1 MHHSTRGTLALI
13 FALIAALLVPV
24 ASPAGNGTVAAAPAG
39 AAVDPL
45 LTERLNDAAPD
56 AVLQAVVTY
65 FQQPTADDLAAARA
79 TGVLTHRFQVLPMIA
94 VQGTP
99 DQIRSTI
106 GLPGVRSVYFNK
118 QLEYL
123 LNDSVGYIG
132 ADRVWSDLGYTGK
145 GVGVAVIDSGVDAT
159 HPDLA
164 LGTATVQNVKILA
177 GNFFTSDSVFVENVP
192 NSDTTSGH
200 GTHVS
205 GTIVGRGTASTG
217 KYTGVAPGANLI
229 GIGAGEG
236 LHILWALQGFDY
248 ALANQDKYNIQV
260 ISNSWGTN
268 GEFAAADP
276 VNVASKAAYDRG
288 MIVAFASGNEG
299 PDENTLNPYSVA
311 PWVIGVA
318 AGCTTDQGVR
328 DTSVRCNPGSL
339 LANFSS
345 RGIPGDPL
353 YHPTITAPGVW
364 ITAARSSTG
373 VVINAS
379 GSTNQYC
386 NPVPEAYYVC
396 INGTSMATPHIA
408 GVAALMREA
417 KPGLHPDLIKEALT
431 STAKP
436 MTRPDGSLYEEW
448 EVGAGYVDAYA
459 AVAKAERMA
468 AKTGTFRTKEGKT
481 YKTYAETYTWSGIM
495 PLGVT
500 EAGAGSHDYYKQDI
514 TANALSATVRVQWG
528 DPVQDIDLYVN
539 APDGSL
545 IGKSAQGATN
555 FEETTFTGTFLPLG
569 TYTVDVEGW
578 LTVAAPYDGAFTV
591 SYVLGGGK

>member
-1 MHHSTRGTLALI
+1 MKLSRIGIGALVVALI
-13 FALIAALLVPV
+13 VALLVPV
-24 ASPAGNGTVAAAPAG
+24 AAPVGGTAVATGPEI
-39 AAVDPL
+39 DPL
-45 LTERLNDAAPD
+45 LTEQLNSATSDAL
-56 AVLQAVVTY
+56 LQAIVTY
-65 FQQPTADDLAAARA
+65 HQQPTDEDVAAAKA
-79 TGVLTHRFQVLPMIA
+79 MGVLTHRFSVLPMIA

-99 DQIRSTI
+99 EQVRSTFS
-106 GLPGVRSVYFNK
+106 LPGVRSVYFNR

-123 LNDSVGYIG
+123 LNDSVGFIG

-164 LGTATVQNVKILA
+164 LGTVTTQNAKILLE
-177 GNFFTSDSVFVENVP
+177 NFFTGESVLLENVP

-200 GTHVS
+200 GTHVA
-205 GTIVGRGTASTG
+205 GTIAGRGTASAG
-217 KYTGVAPGANLI
+217 KYTGVAPGAHLI
-229 GIGAGEG
+229 GIGVGEG

-248 ALANQDKYNIQV
+248 AIANKDKYNIRV
-260 ISNSWGTN
+260 ISNSWGTS
-268 GEFAAADP
+268 GEFVEADP
-276 VNVASKAAYDRG
+276 VNVASKTAYDNG
-288 MIVAFASGNEG
+288 MVVVFASGNAG
-299 PDENTLNPYSVA
+299 PGENTLNPYSVA

-318 AGCTTDQGVR
+318 AGCTSDEGVK
-328 DTSVRCNPGSL
+328 DISVRCEPGSL

-364 ITAARSSTG
+364 VTAARSTTG
-373 VVINAS
+373 VAVDVNAV
-379 GSTNQYC
+379 TKDPYC
-386 NPVPEAYYVC
+386 NTDPLAYYVC
-396 INGTSMATPHIA
+396 INGTSMATPHIS
-408 GVAALMREA
+408 GVAALMLEA

-431 STAKP
+431 ATAKP

-468 AKTGTFRTKEGKT
+468 PKTGTFRTKDGKT
-481 YKTYAETYTWSGIM
+481 YKTYTETYTWSGVV
-495 PLGVT
+495 PLGAT

-514 TANALSATVRVQWG
+514 TSDAVSATVRVEWG
-528 DPVQDIDLYVN
+528 DPVQDIDLYVK
-539 APDGSL
+539 APDGSI
-545 IGKSAQGATN
+545 IGKSAQGVST
-555 FEETTFTGTFLPLG
+555 FEETTFSGEFLPLG

-591 SYVLGGGK
+591 EYVLGGGK